1 MLLGSPESCDLNFR
15 SVWVMPLITNGQ
27 PLGTR
32 VQVLLLQVT
41 VPTRPGMVTV
51 RKHRLRCFHFM
62 TNMRPLCVRRCS
74 CRSTYTIEIDSPSA
88 AFSFDR
94 GAGAAI
100 AFLCPWYPGTVGFL
114 PSWRPR
120 TRVPWYKF
128 EVDRTGLVRSRF
140 FPPRDH
146 FCVHRIFCC
155 SKS

>member
-1 MLLGSPESCDLNFR
+1 
-15 SVWVMPLITNGQ
+15 
-27 PLGTR
+27 
-32 VQVLLLQVT
+32 
-41 VPTRPGMVTV
+41 
-51 RKHRLRCFHFM
+51 
-62 TNMRPLCVRRCS
+62 MRPLCVRRCS

-128 EVDRTGLVRSRF
+128 EVDRTGLQILTRVGIPSTS
-140 FPPRDH
+140 PIKVPR
-146 FCVHRIFCC
+146 VGT
-155 SKS
+155 